1 VLFWPIVILSYCKQ
15 VFSELGTQVLDA
27 FFDGYN
33 ACVLA
38 YGQSGTG
45 KTYTMMGSNVEPGIA
60 PRLCSAIFERMT
72 SSSNFN
78 QLTSFRIDVRFDIYK
93 EYNFEF
99 YDELYLIIY
108 RLSALW
114 KFTMKKYE
122 ICSTIN

>member
-1 VLFWPIVILSYCKQ
+1 M
-15 VFSELGTQVLDA
+15 LDA
-27 FFDGYN
+27 LFDGYN

-99 YDELYLIIY
+99 YG
-108 RLSALW
+108 
-114 KFTMKKYE
+114 
-122 ICSTIN
+122 